1 MVTPPETSAQGAAH
15 GAPSPSEL
23 ATQVAQQLINL
34 IAQEKQRR
42 DPQEISYTDFAAL
55 QPPIFTTA
63 PDPLDADDWLRIIES
78 KFSLLPHLSEQQ
90 KARFAAQCLHG
101 PSGAWCASFL
111 AMQPAGHQVTWDE
124 FRVAFR
130 AHYLPPSLIE
140 LKQREFRALRQG
152 DMSVLEYVQAF
163 IRLSQY
169 SPEDVNT
176 DPRRA
181 TRLLDGFDPTLLT
194 HLGRSYDS
202 FNELVD
208 VAIDMEHRL
217 RQAHEDQQKKRLAS
231 TPPSS
236 PSQRP
241 RVEYQFPMHMY
252 YLEEPLQQ
260 EQYSGAQQPMSFYS
274 APPSPPAPMPPT
286 KSSTGY
292 TCFKC
297 GKAGHFSRTCHSHQ
311 KTSRSVPMGKGKKSA
326 PKMGQLHYSQLEQVP
341 EGEPVLAGTFLVN
354 DHPTVVLFDS
364 GATFSFISKAYAL
377 KHGYEI
383 IELKQRYHI
392 IAAGSSIST
401 NHIVR
406 DLCLQVGKESLFIS
420 PIVLPQLGIDVILGM
435 EWLKQHNAMIDVGS
449 RTVQLRSSSGTGVIV
464 HVPFHKHVSH
474 TVNVAEAQ
482 TEAQALAKIPVACEY
497 PDVFPEELP
506 GLPPD
511 RDVEFRIDLVP
522 GTAPVSK
529 RPYRMATDEL
539 KELKTQL
546 QEQLDKGFIRP
557 SSSPWGCPALFV
569 EKKDQGGKRL
579 CVDYRPLNAVTVKNK
594 YPLPHIDILFD
605 QLGGATVFS
614 KIDLRSGY
622 HQIKV
627 REEDIPKTAFST
639 RYGLYE
645 YLVMSFGLTNAP
657 AFFMYL
663 MNSVFMNELDKFVV
677 VFIDDI
683 LVYSKNEKEHEE
695 HLRIVLSRLREHKL
709 YAKFSKCAFWLKEV
723 AFLGHILSA
732 KGVAVDPS
740 KVEDVLNWKQPQ
752 TVTEIRSF
760 LGLAGYYRRFI
771 KDFSKIAK
779 PMTALTQK
787 NAKFAWSPKCEEAF
801 GTLKKLLTS
810 APVLAQPDITKPFDV
825 YCDASGSGLGCVLMQ
840 EGRVIAYASCQLRKH
855 EVNYPTHDLELLAV
869 VYALKKWRHY
879 LLGNTCHI
887 YTDHKSLKYIFTQ
900 PELNMRQRRW
910 LELIKD
916 YDLEVH
922 YHPGKAN
929 VVADAL
935 SRKAH
940 CNFIEARPTVRVL
953 CCEIGDI
960 EMPTA
965 LEAELYNLVLE
976 PTIKDQIIAAQ
987 KQDKG
992 MSHIRDEINDKK
1004 KACFKLDE
1012 KGVLWFKNR
1021 LVVPKDMELRKKILD
1036 EAHTSM
1042 FTLHPGS
1049 NKMYQDLKQKF
1060 WWTRM
1065 KREIAKYVSEC
1076 DVCQRVKADHLKP
1089 AGMLQPLVV
1098 PAWKWE
1104 DIHMDFIVGLPRT
1117 QKGYGSIWVIIDRFT
1132 KSAHFIPVKTTYRA
1146 KQYAELYISRIWDE
1160 CLPLAE
1166 FAYNN
1171 SYQNSLDMA
1180 PFEALYGR
1188 RCRTPLNWSEPGERV
1203 TFGPDLVTQ
1212 AEEQVKFIHDN
1223 LKRAQSRQKCYSDKR
1238 RRPLVFEKDDHVYLR
1253 VSPMKG
1259 VHRFGVKGKLAPRY
1273 VGPFKITEQCGPVAY
1288 RLELPPHLAAV
1299 HDVFHVSQLKKC
1311 LRVPEEVIDTSQIQ
1325 IQPDLTYQEQPIKI
1339 LDQKQRSTR
1348 RRTINFYKVQW
1359 SNHSEEEATWEQE
1372 EFLRTKYPGF
1382 LPSTSN

>member
-1 MVTPPETSAQGAAH
+1 M
-15 GAPSPSEL
+15 
-23 ATQVAQQLINL
+23 ATQVAQQLIDL
-34 IAQEKQRR
+34 IAQAQQRR

-55 QPPIFTTA
+55 QPSIFTVAT
-63 PDPLDADDWLRIIES
+63 DPLDADDWLRIIES
-78 KFSLLPHLSEQQ
+78 KFSLLPQLTEQQ

-111 AMQPAGHQVTWDE
+111 AMQPAGHQDMWDE
-124 FRVAFR
+124 FRAAFR
-130 AHYLPPSLIE
+130 AHYLLPSLIE

-176 DPRRA
+176 NPRRA

-217 RQAHEDQQKKRLAS
+217 RQAHEDQQKKRLAMS
-231 TPPSS
+231 TAKP
-236 PSQRP
+236 
-241 RVEYQFPMHMY
+241 
-252 YLEEPLQQ
+252 
-260 EQYSGAQQPMSFYS
+260 
-274 APPSPPAPMPPT
+274 
-286 KSSTGY
+286 STGY

-311 KTSRSVPMGKGKKSA
+311 KASGSVPTGKGKRSA

-392 IAAGSSIST
+392 TAAGSSVST

-435 EWLKQHNAMIDVGS
+435 EWLKQHKAMIDVGS
-449 RTVQLRSSSGTGVIV
+449 RTVQLRSSSGTDVII
-464 HVPFHKHVSH
+464 HVPLHKHVSH
-474 TVNVAEAQ
+474 TVNVAEPQ

-511 RDVEFRIDLVP
+511 REVEFRIDLIP

-529 RPYRMATDEL
+529 RPYRMAPDEL

-557 SSSPWGCPALFV
+557 NSSPWGCPALFV

-579 CVDYRPLNAVTVKNK
+579 CVDYRPLNAVTVENK

-605 QLGGATVFS
+605 QLKGATVFS

-627 REEDIPKTAFST
+627 REEDIPKTTFST

-723 AFLGHILSA
+723 AFLCHILSA

-752 TVTEIRSF
+752 TS
-760 LGLAGYYRRFI
+760 
-771 KDFSKIAK
+771 S
-779 PMTALTQK
+779 
-787 NAKFAWSPKCEEAF
+787 KCEEAF
-801 GTLKKLLTS
+801 GTLKTLLTS

-940 CNFIEARPTVRVL
+940 CNFIEACPTVRVL

-987 KQDKG
+987 KEDKG
-992 MSHIRDEINDKK
+992 MSHIRHEIDDKK

-1012 KGVLWFKNR
+1012 EGVLWFKNR

-1065 KREIAKYVSEC
+1065 KQEIAKYVSEC

-1089 AGMLQPLVV
+1089 AGMLQPLAV

-1117 QKGYGSIWVIIDRFT
+1117 QKGYDSIWVIIDRFT

-1146 KQYAELYISRIWDE
+1146 KQCAELYISQIVSLHGVPLTITSDRGSLFVSRFWEQLQIALGTNLIHSSAYHPQTSGQVERVNQILEDMLRACALTYSTKWDE
-1160 CLPLAE
+1160 CLPLVE

-1171 SYQNSLDMA
+1171 SYQKSLDMA

-1188 RCRTPLNWSEPGERV
+1188 RCRTPLNWFEPGERV

-1212 AEEQVKFIHDN
+1212 AEEQVRFIHSN
-1223 LKRAQSRQKCYSDKR
+1223 LKRAQSRQKSYSDKR
-1238 RRPLVFEKDDHVYLR
+1238 RRPLVFEKDDHVYLK

-1325 IQPDLTYQEQPIKI
+1325 IQPDLTYEEKPIKI
-1339 LDQKQRSTR
+1339 LDQK
-1348 RRTINFYKVQW
+1348 
-1359 SNHSEEEATWEQE
+1359 
-1372 EFLRTKYPGF
+1372 
-1382 LPSTSN
+1382 

>member
-1 MVTPPETSAQGAAH
+1 
-15 GAPSPSEL
+15 
-23 ATQVAQQLINL
+23 
-34 IAQEKQRR
+34 
-42 DPQEISYTDFAAL
+42 
-55 QPPIFTTA
+55 
-63 PDPLDADDWLRIIES
+63 
-78 KFSLLPHLSEQQ
+78 
-90 KARFAAQCLHG
+90 
-101 PSGAWCASFL
+101 
-111 AMQPAGHQVTWDE
+111 MQPAGHQVSWDE
-124 FRVAFR
+124 FRAAFR

-152 DMSVLEYVQAF
+152 DTSVLEYVQAF
-163 IRLSQY
+163 VRLSQY

-202 FNELVD
+202 FTELVD
-208 VAIDMEHRL
+208 VAIDMEQRL

-241 RVEYQFPMHMY
+241 RVEHQLPPQVY
-252 YLEEPLQQ
+252 YLEEPPQQ
-260 EQYSGAQQPMSFYS
+260 EQHSGPQQPPSSCS
-274 APPSPPAPMPPT
+274 APPRPPSSVPLSKPSAGSPCLT
-286 KSSTGY
+286 
-292 TCFKC
+292 C
-297 GKAGHFSRTCHSHQ
+297 GKAGHSSRTCRTRQ
-311 KTSRSVPMGKGKKSA
+311 KTPGSVPTNEDKNSA
-326 PKMGQLHYSQLEQVP
+326 PKLGQLQYSQIEQVP
-341 EGEPVLAGTFLVN
+341 ESEPVLASTFLVN
-354 DHPTVVLFDS
+354 DHPTIVLFDS
-364 GATFSFISKAYAL
+364 GASFTFVSKEYAL
-377 KHGYEI
+377 KHGYTLT
-383 IELKQRYHI
+383 ELKQKYRI
-392 IAAGSSIST
+392 TAAGSSIST

-406 DLCLQVGKESLFIS
+406 DLRLQVGSESLFIS
-420 PIVLPQLGIDVILGM
+420 PLVLPRLGIDVIVGM

-449 RTVQLRSSSGTGVIV
+449 RTIQLRSSSGTDVVI
-464 HVPFHKHVSH
+464 HVPLHKHVSH

-482 TEAQALAKIPVACEY
+482 TEAQPIAKIPVDCDY

-511 RDVEFRIDLVP
+511 RDAEFRIDLVP
-522 GTAPVSK
+522 CTAPVSK
-529 RPYRMATDEL
+529 RPYRMAPDEL

-546 QEQLDKGFIRP
+546 QDQLDKGFIRP

-569 EKKDQGGKRL
+569 EKKDHGGKRL

-605 QLGGATVFS
+605 QLGEATVFS

-627 REEDIPKTAFST
+627 REEDVPKTAFST

-645 YLVMSFGLTNAP
+645 YLIMSFGLTNAP

-683 LVYSKNEKEHEE
+683 LVYFKNEKEHEE

-732 KGVAVDPS
+732 KGVAIDPS
-740 KVEDVLNWKQPQ
+740 TVEDVLNWKQPQ
-752 TVTEIRSF
+752 TVTEIWSF
-760 LGLAGYYRRFI
+760 L
-771 KDFSKIAK
+771 
-779 PMTALTQK
+779 
-787 NAKFAWSPKCEEAF
+787 FAWSQKCEEAF
-801 GTLKKLLTS
+801 GMLKKLLTS

-825 YCDASGSGLGCVLMQ
+825 YCDAS
-840 EGRVIAYASCQLRKH
+840 
-855 EVNYPTHDLELLAV
+855 
-869 VYALKKWRHY
+869 
-879 LLGNTCHI
+879 
-887 YTDHKSLKYIFTQ
+887 
-900 PELNMRQRRW
+900 
-910 LELIKD
+910 
-916 YDLEVH
+916 
-922 YHPGKAN
+922 
-929 VVADAL
+929 
-935 SRKAH
+935 
-940 CNFIEARPTVRVL
+940 
-953 CCEIGDI
+953 
-960 EMPTA
+960 
-965 LEAELYNLVLE
+965 
-976 PTIKDQIIAAQ
+976 AQ

-992 MSHIRDEINDKK
+992 MAHIREG
-1004 KACFKLDE
+1004 LDE
-1012 KGVLWFKNR
+1012 KKRACFTLDDQGVLWFKNR

-1042 FTLHPGS
+1042 FTMHPGS

-1065 KREIAKYVSEC
+1065 KREIAKYVYEC
-1076 DVCQRVKADHLKP
+1076 DVCRRVKADHLKLRRYASAISAYNP
-1089 AGMLQPLVV
+1089 QTSGQVERVNQILEDMLRACAL
-1098 PAWKWE
+1098 
-1104 DIHMDFIVGLPRT
+1104 T
-1117 QKGYGSIWVIIDRFT
+1117 YST
-1132 KSAHFIPVKTTYRA
+1132 K
-1146 KQYAELYISRIWDE
+1146 WDE

-1171 SYQNSLDMA
+1171 SYQKSLEMA

-1212 AEEQVKFIHDN
+1212 AEEQVKFIHECH
-1223 LKRAQSRQKCYSDKR
+1223 KRAQSRQKSYSDKR

-1288 RLELPPHLAAV
+1288 RLELPPHLATV

-1325 IQPDLTYQEQPIKI
+1325 IEPDLTYEEHPIKI
-1339 LDQKQRSTR
+1339 LDQKQRATR
-1348 RRTINFYKVQW
+1348 RRAINFNKVQW